1 MKYKT
6 EYRQAL
12 RFIVICLPVTWIL
25 VWCAGL
31 IDANYTVPRS
41 QFLYGLA
48 CFIPMVTATLLT
60 LIDGKS
66 ISEVGIFP
74 RLHGNIKVYV
84 AAIVVGVILGLY
96 DTPLTVFLFPHAE
109 WFEGFEPV
117 RFVFKILLYIMVS
130 ILQFWILLGEEVGWM
145 GYLYPRLERMYGTVM
160 AIIFIGIIRGFWH
173 LAMLAQSDF
182 STMLCNLLFLILS
195 NILLGSV
202 LVLATKKSGSVI
214 PAALIHALTNTLPSV
229 YADFLQV
236 DETIYQNSYVRINL
250 ISMLPLVVVGGIA
263 LWHGRSKQLYSHN
276 KSIL

>member
-1 MKYKT
+1 
-6 EYRQAL
+6 
-12 RFIVICLPVTWIL
+12 
-25 VWCAGL
+25 
-31 IDANYTVPRS
+31 
-41 QFLYGLA
+41 
-48 CFIPMVTATLLT
+48 MVTATLLT

-66 ISEVGIFP
+66 ISEVGLFP
-74 RLHGNIKVYV
+74 RLQGNIKVYV
-84 AAIVVGVILGLY
+84 AAIVVGIILGLY

-109 WFEGFEPV
+109 WFEGFEVV

-160 AIIFIGIIRGFWH
+160 ATIFIGIIRGFWH

-229 YADFLQV
+229 YVDFLQV